1 MVTTRKLREVPSDH
15 YNVFAKECP
24 ARMVLD
30 RIGDKWALLILD
42 HLKSG
47 KTRFNELKRSV
58 GGISQKVL
66 SGVLK
71 TLERD
76 GLIYREVYPTVP
88 VTVEYSLT
96 PLGET
101 LTEAISAV
109 THWAELH
116 MKEILSAREA
126 YDLKV

>member
-1 MVTTRKLREVPSDH
+1 
-15 YNVFAKECP
+15 
-24 ARMVLD
+24 MVLD